1 MTPYTRSALPEAE
14 ILERTP
20 LNPDEATQ
28 RAEVDQAIR
37 LFVAA
42 AMAFG
47 LTQIVSSL
55 VFDSLRA
62 FVSGLL
68 FVALAAWLA
77 VVPRRARNRR
87 SVASV
92 VGSVAVA
99 ITVVLVVA
107 APLQPFTAIAAAT
120 GLLIPVAVAL
130 PYLEVRSLRRL
141 MLLAW
146 VAIILTGAA
155 GFLPDDRAVPP
166 GVSDFVRLWGLT
178 LASGLLLFLLYRSSE
193 RLKASS
199 REFRRLFQLSSDLA
213 ETTEPAVL
221 GEIVAR
227 HLAEATG
234 YDDCVIYAL
243 APATGRLAPFGSYP
257 VGRALATDPES
268 LAERPLL
275 GRVIHDRERIAID
288 AADEQA
294 DPIEQDRLR
303 ALGRDVMLLLPLVAH
318 GEPVGVAEL
327 TATGHRPLDERRLA
341 LARTLAFEAAMA
353 IENGRLYQE
362 LRHRALHDPLT
373 GLANRSLFH
382 DRVEHALS
390 RLARHE
396 ESTIAVL
403 FIDLDDFK
411 AVNDTLGHARG
422 DRLLALLGKRLR
434 TVVRPSDTVARLGGD
449 EFALLLEE
457 VASGDE
463 ALAVAKRAIAAA
475 ALPLELAGQPVS
487 VSISI
492 GVAHRSTAGASVAE
506 LLGEADAAMYEAKRA
521 GKGRA
526 VRFHPGLRGSAA
538 TADSPAEIGSPSA
551 ASAAQAPD
559 DAAAR

>member
-1 MTPYTRSALPEAE
+1 MTPYTRSALPDAE
-14 ILERTP
+14 ILGRTP

-42 AMAFG
+42 AVAFG
-47 LTQIVSSL
+47 LTQIASGVVL
-55 VFDSLRA
+55 DSRRA
-62 FVSGLL
+62 LVSGFL
-68 FVALAAWLA
+68 FVALAAWLT
-77 VVPRRARNRR
+77 VVPRRALNRR
-87 SVASV
+87 PVASV
-92 VGSVAVA
+92 IGSVAVA

-107 APLQPFTAIAAAT
+107 APLQPFIAIAAAT
-120 GLLIPVAVAL
+120 ALVVPVAVAL

-146 VAIILTGAA
+146 AAIILTGAA
-155 GFLPDDRAVPP
+155 GFLPDDLAVPHP
-166 GVSDFVRLWGLT
+166 VAQFVRLWGLT
-178 LASGLLLFLLYRSSE
+178 LASGLVLFLLYRSSE

-243 APATGRLAPFGSYP
+243 APETGRLAPFGSHP
-257 VGRALATDPES
+257 VGRALAMDAES
-268 LAERPLL
+268 LAERPML

-288 AADEQA
+288 AADERV
-294 DPIEQDRLR
+294 DPTEQERLR
-303 ALGRDVMLLLPLVAH
+303 ALGREVMLLLPLVAH

-327 TATGHRPLDERRLA
+327 TAIGHRPLDERRLA

-382 DRVEHALS
+382 DRVEHALA

-396 ESTIAVL
+396 DSTIAVL

-411 AVNDTLGHARG
+411 VVNDTLGHARG
-422 DRLLALLGKRLR
+422 DRLLVLLGERLR
-434 TVVRPSDTVARLGGD
+434 TVVRPTDTVARLGGD

-457 VASGDE
+457 VASGDA
-463 ALAVAKRAIAAA
+463 ALAVANRAIAAA
-475 ALPLELAGQPVS
+475 ALPFELAGQPVS

-492 GVAHRSTAGASVAE
+492 GVAHRSTAGTSVAE
-506 LLGEADAAMYEAKRA
+506 LLGEADAAMYEAKRT
-521 GKGRA
+521 GKGHA
-526 VRFHPGLRGSAA
+526 VRYYPGFGGSAA
-538 TADSPAEIGSPSA
+538 
-551 ASAAQAPD
+551 
-559 DAAAR
+559 AAR